1 LNKARDEVEHERT
14 AGQKTEETRLAK
26 IEERRKGIAV
36 ENGKRKAE
44 KLTI

>member
-1 LNKARDEVEHERT
+1 LNKARDEV
-14 AGQKTEETRLAK
+14 AQKAEEARRAK

-36 ENGKRKAE
+36 ENGKRKAQ